1 VSDGPISGP
10 RGRPG
15 RRIRARWS
23 AVVTTAV
30 VATTVVGVIGAWLG
44 PAAAL
49 GADRGRQATPVT
61 VWGQPATAGTGSLE
75 AVSCGDAR
83 HCWAVGRSA
92 VDALAATTS
101 TSPSPSV
108 VIDATTDGGST
119 WTAESV
125 SVSDPTDLA
134 AVDCPD
140 RRHCMA
146 VGTADDDG
154 PILGAVLVTADGGKV
169 WQPVASPTGSVDL
182 SAVHCFALAD
192 CLVLATDGSTYWSA
206 STTDGGKVWQ
216 RGGSLPPGFAG
227 ISHVACLDATTC
239 VTVGYVSST
248 PGQGTGA
255 IAVTDDGGANWI
267 SAPVPTGVGV
277 LHGVDC
283 TASSTC
289 VAVGT
294 KSTTTT
300 DVALAPSQ
308 VLVSDDRGA
317 SWNLTA
323 SPMGVGD
330 AFAVSCP
337 AGGGCATVG
346 TVWTVTNPP
355 TPIGGVVASGAGGL
369 AWQTMR
375 TRYVP
380 VGLTGVDCPAPTS
393 CVAAGNDVLARIA
406 LPLPKKTGRMP
417 GTAGT
422 TSTTTTTTSPVGTST
437 TSTTAGGG
445 PTGAPATG

>member
-10 RGRPG
+10 RRPG
-15 RRIRARWS
+15 LRILARWS
-23 AVVTTAV
+23 AVATTAV
-30 VATTVVGVIGAWLG
+30 VAATVVGVLGAGLG
-44 PAAAL
+44 PTSAL
-49 GADRGRQATPVT
+49 AADRGRPTTTPVA
-61 VWGQPATAGTGSLE
+61 VWGQPAPAGTGSLE

-92 VDALAATTS
+92 VDALTTTTS
-101 TSPSPSV
+101 TSPSSSV

-119 WTAESV
+119 WTAEPV
-125 SVSDPTDLA
+125 TVSDPTDLA

-146 VGTADDDG
+146 VGIADDDG
-154 PILGAVLVTADGGKV
+154 PILGAVLVTADGGKG
-169 WQPVASPTGSVDL
+169 WQAVASPTGSVDL
-182 SAVHCFALAD
+182 SAVHCFAVAD

-216 RGGSLPPGFAG
+216 RGGSLPPGLAG

-255 IAVTDDGGANWI
+255 IAITDDGGANWT
-267 SAPVPTGVGV
+267 SAPVPAGVGV

-283 TASSTC
+283 TAGSTC

-308 VLVSDDRGA
+308 VLVSDDRGT
-317 SWNLTA
+317 SWSLTA

-330 AFAVSCP
+330 AFAISCP

-369 AWQTMR
+369 AWQTIR

-406 LPLPKKTGRMP
+406 LPLPKKTGR
-417 GTAGT
+417 TAGT
-422 TSTTTTTTSPVGTST
+422 GGAST
-437 TSTTAGGG
+437 TSTTGTGTTGSATTSPTDVGGA
-445 PTGAPATG
+445 TGAPAAG

>member
-1 VSDGPISGP
+1 MSDWPISGP
-10 RGRPG
+10 WGRPG
-15 RRIRARWS
+15 LPVRARW
-23 AVVTTAV
+23 TTAV
-30 VATTVVGVIGAWLG
+30 TAVVVGVAVVGVAGGWLG
-44 PAAAL
+44 SAAAL

-83 HCWAVGRSA
+83 HCWAVGRAA
-92 VDALAATTS
+92 VDALGTTTS
-101 TSPSPSV
+101 TSPAPSV
-108 VIDATTDGGST
+108 VIDATTDGGKT
-119 WTAESV
+119 WTAEPV
-125 SVSDPTDLA
+125 TVSDPTDLA

-146 VGTADDDG
+146 VGTADHDG
-154 PILGAVLVTADGGKV
+154 PILGAVLVTGNGGQA
-169 WQPVASPTGSVDL
+169 WQSVASPTGSVAL
-182 SAVHCFALAD
+182 SAVHCFAVAD
-192 CLVLATDGSTYWSA
+192 CLALATDGSTYWSA

-216 RGGSLPPGFAG
+216 RGGSLPAGFGG
-227 ISHVACLDATTC
+227 ISHVACVDSTTC
-239 VTVGYVSST
+239 VTVGYESAS

-255 IAVTDDGGANWI
+255 IAVTDDGGETWVA
-267 SAPVPTGVGV
+267 APLPTGVGV

-283 TASSTC
+283 TGGATC

-308 VLVSDDRGA
+308 VLVSDDSGA
-317 SWNLTA
+317 SWSLTA

-337 AGGGCATVG
+337 ARGGCATVG

-406 LPLPKKTGRMP
+406 LPLPKKTGRTP
-417 GTAGT
+417 GT
-422 TSTTTTTTSPVGTST
+422 TSTTTTTTGGSGAT
-437 TSTTAGGG
+437 TTTTGGA
-445 PTGAPATG
+445 TAGAPAAD

>member
-1 VSDGPISGP
+1 MERASDGPISGP

-15 RRIRARWS
+15 RRILARSS
-23 AVVTTAV
+23 AAVTTVV
-30 VATTVVGVIGAWLG
+30 VATTIGVGGAWLG
-44 PAAAL
+44 PTSAL
-49 GADRGRQATPVT
+49 AADRARPAATPVA
-61 VWGQPATAGTGSLE
+61 VWGQPAPAGTGSLE
-75 AVSCGDAR
+75 AVSCGDPR

-92 VDALAATTS
+92 VDALATTTS
-101 TSPSPSV
+101 TSPSSV

-119 WTAESV
+119 WSAESV
-125 SVSDPTDLA
+125 SVSNPIDLA

-146 VGTADDDG
+146 VGTADDGG
-154 PILGAVLVTADGGKV
+154 PILGAVLVTADGGKA
-169 WQPVASPTGSVDL
+169 WQAVASPTGSVDL
-182 SAVHCFALAD
+182 SAVHCFAVAD

-216 RGGSLPPGFAG
+216 RGGSLPPGLAG

-255 IAVTDDGGANWI
+255 IAATDDGGATWTA
-267 SAPVPTGVGV
+267 APVPPGVGV

-283 TASSTC
+283 TDGSTC

-308 VLVSDDRGA
+308 VLVSADRGA

-337 AGGGCATVG
+337 PSGGCAAVG

-369 AWQTMR
+369 AWQTIR

-380 VGLTGVDCPAPTS
+380 VGLTGVDCPTSTS
-393 CVAAGNDVLARIA
+393 CVAAGNDVVARIA
-406 LPLPKKTGRMP
+406 LPLPKKTGRTP
-417 GTAGT
+417 GTASTTT
-422 TSTTTTTTSPVGTST
+422 TSTTTTSTTT

-445 PTGAPATG
+445 PTGAPAAG

>member
-1 VSDGPISGP
+1 
-10 RGRPG
+10 
-15 RRIRARWS
+15 RILARWS
-23 AVVTTAV
+23 AV
-30 VATTVVGVIGAWLG
+30 ATTVVATIIGIGGAWLG
-44 PAAAL
+44 PTSAL
-49 GADRGRQATPVT
+49 AADRARPAATPVA
-61 VWGQPATAGTGSLE
+61 VWGQPAPAGTGSLE

-92 VDALAATTS
+92 VDALATTTS
-101 TSPSPSV
+101 TSPSSSV

-119 WTAESV
+119 WSVESV
-125 SVSDPTDLA
+125 SVSNPIDLA

-146 VGTADDDG
+146 VGTADDGG
-154 PILGAVLVTADGGKV
+154 PILGAVLVTTDGGKG
-169 WQPVASPTGSVDL
+169 WQAVASPTGSVDL
-182 SAVHCFALAD
+182 SAVHCFAVAD

-216 RGGSLPPGFAG
+216 RGGSLPPGSAG
-227 ISHVACLDATTC
+227 ISHVACLDTTTC

-255 IAVTDDGGANWI
+255 IAATDDGGATWI
-267 SAPVPTGVGV
+267 AAPVPTGVGV

-283 TASSTC
+283 TDGSTC

-337 AGGGCATVG
+337 PSGGCAAVG

-355 TPIGGVVASGAGGL
+355 TPIGGVVASGVSGL
-369 AWQTMR
+369 GWQTIR

-380 VGLTGVDCPAPTS
+380 VGLTGVDCPARTS

-406 LPLPKKTGRMP
+406 LPLPKKTGR
-417 GTAGT
+417 AG
-422 TSTTTTTTSPVGTST
+422 GAST
-437 TSTTAGGG
+437 TSTTGSGSGTSTSSTSATGTTGDG
-445 PTGAPATG
+445 APTGAPAAG